1 MRGNPSDGL
10 VVTTDL
16 LKPVVVV
23 AAYACYLVPMQLVTM
38 HTSELPHNDAAVV
51 LLGVSSLE
59 AILLLI
65 SV

>member
-16 LKPVVVV
+16 LELVVVV
-23 AAYACYLVPMQLVTM
+23 AAYACCLVPMQLVTM
-38 HTSELPHNDAAVV
+38 HTSELPHNYATLV

-59 AILLLI
+59 AILLLL